1 MIIIKDKKI
10 EMSGQVQEI
19 VEDIAL
25 IKITL
30 IDELG
35 QNKSNLIYELA
46 NKLVETQLDYDLYD
60 KLEINLP
67 HKIAK
72 KLIKLWKGK

>member
-10 EMSGQVQEI
+10 EMSGQVKEI

-46 NKLVETQLDYDLYD
+46 NKLVETQLDHDLYD

-67 HKIAK
+67 HKLSK